1 MLDAGIEV
9 DHLYDDGQAIF
20 EYVRD
25 HFAQYGKVP
34 DAATIDQD
42 IGIKVPLLGSVPEPL
57 DYYIDQVKARAL
69 DRLTTTKIKEAV
81 TALEKTDTKAALE
94 AAKELLSEISKKN
107 LAGEL
112 IDDWTR
118 GTDERWA
125 EYQRVKAH
133 PGGVTGIP
141 TPWDGVNEITQGMNP
156 GDLWIMVARMGTGKT
171 WHLLKMAV
179 TAWLAEANPLI
190 VSMEMPRQKIKLRL
204 DALWAKTAYA
214 DLRRG
219 NLGMHIETV
228 YKDALDAL
236 KPAAALPIVTRKRVK
251 TPRDIA
257 ILIEQL
263 RPGVVLI
270 DGLYKLRPSGRGG
283 YRQQW
288 ERMSD
293 LMDEVQELG
302 QEKEIPI
309 LGTTQFNREQAK
321 KSGKGKGKAKRQDQA
336 GLEDVAFTDAI
347 AMNADVMLALLLPD
361 ELRAN
366 SEILLKMLK
375 NREDEVKH
383 FTSKFDLTT
392 MDFDQ
397 TGEWG
402 RDDDFD
408 DGGDDGDAQVD
419 F

>member
-1 MLDAGIEV
+1 
-9 DHLYDDGQAIF
+9 
-20 EYVRD
+20 
-25 HFAQYGKVP
+25 
-34 DAATIDQD
+34 
-42 IGIKVPLLGSVPEPL
+42 
-57 DYYIDQVKARAL
+57 
-69 DRLTTTKIKEAV
+69 
-81 TALEKTDTKAALE
+81 
-94 AAKELLSEISKKN
+94 
-107 LAGEL
+107 
-112 IDDWTR
+112 
-118 GTDERWA
+118 
-125 EYQRVKAH
+125 
-133 PGGVTGIP
+133 
-141 TPWDGVNEITQGMNP
+141 
-156 GDLWIMVARMGTGKT
+156 
-171 WHLLKMAV
+171 MAV